1 VRAVAKNLLDV
12 VVLLR
17 PRYRLRRLRR
27 RLASAAVY
35 RSLNTLADMHYPA
48 DDTRKPRHVLN
59 ELERLFKNKR
69 HEQLRILEL
78 GVDSGPSLLVWRDY
92 FPRAI
97 IVGIDAGPMPERLRR
112 RDVEVVR
119 GYQDDPE
126 PLALACKLS
135 GGAFDLIIDDCA
147 HIGHIAKR
155 SFAQLFVPH
164 LVPGGVYLIEDIG
177 TSFWLGAFA
186 DALPFEAPALMSA
199 MGSIDFPS
207 HTNGMLGV
215 AKQLVD
221 HLMSDVIDGPR
232 SLPTERITFL
242 SNAAFVHKSAY
253 RPCL

>member
-1 VRAVAKNLLDV
+1 
-12 VVLLR
+12 
-17 PRYRLRRLRR
+17 
-27 RLASAAVY
+27 
-35 RSLNTLADMHYPA
+35 
-48 DDTRKPRHVLN
+48 
-59 ELERLFKNKR
+59 
-69 HEQLRILEL
+69 
-78 GVDSGPSLLVWRDY
+78 
-92 FPRAI
+92 
-97 IVGIDAGPMPERLRR
+97 MPERLRR

-164 LVPGGVYLIEDIG
+164 LVPGGVYL
-177 TSFWLGAFA
+177 
-186 DALPFEAPALMSA
+186 LPFEAPALMSA
-199 MGSIDFPS
+199 VGAIDFPS

-232 SLPTERITFL
+232 SLPIERITFL
-242 SNAAFVHKSAY
+242 SNAAFVHKSA
-253 RPCL
+253 